1 MKDRKAPRERKP
13 SDPASEA
20 WNKLPWRKLEKH
32 CYRIQKRIYRASQ
45 RGKTRAVHT
54 LEKLL
59 MKSEAARLV
68 AVRRVT
74 QDNQGKKTAGIDGIK
89 SVKPQERFA
98 MADTIHP
105 TRWKQHASQP
115 VRRVWIP
122 KPGKAEQRPL
132 GIPPMIERCKQA
144 LAKMAL
150 EPEWEAKFEPNS
162 YGFRPGRSCHDARE
176 AIFNIIRSKPKF
188 VLDAD
193 IKGAFDNI
201 CQEKLLNKLQ
211 TYPQLRNAIKIW
223 LRAGVMANG
232 EFSPTEMGTPQGGV
246 ISPLLMNVALH
257 GMEQAITEGY
267 SKSHAVE
274 KPLLVRYADDFV
286 IFHSNLQELEK
297 VAGKVTAWLEDMG
310 LSLSP
315 KKTRITHTLYPYQGH
330 RGFDFLG
337 FTVQQFPVGKTHSGK
352 NTKGKALG
360 FKTLIK
366 PSKEAIRRH
375 TLSIKERLRK
385 LRSVSQEQLVKELNP
400 VIWGWAAYYKTSIA
414 SEIFSRCDDILWR
427 QLMRWAQARHSNKG
441 KQWVIKKYWHQKE
454 KRKWVFATPKGAEMR
469 LHSKTSIQ
477 RHTKVRG
484 TTSPYDGNMLYWSQ
498 RLKAHPMMHETKA
511 RLLQKQ
517 QGKCRWCEL
526 HFKDEDILEVDHI
539 DRNRNNNDL
548 SNKMLL
554 HRHCHDER
562 HSKFLDTERLD
573 KLVSAGINIK

>member
-1 MKDRKAPRERKP
+1 MKERKAPRERNP

-20 WNKLPWRKLEKH
+20 WNKLPWRKLEKQ

-45 RGKTRAVHT
+45 RGNTRAVHT

-115 VRRVWIP
+115 VRRVWRP

-132 GIPPMIERCKQA
+132 GIPPRIERCKQA

-150 EPEWEAKFEPNS
+150 EPEWEAKFEPNRD
-162 YGFRPGRSCHDARE
+162 GFRPGRSCHDARE

-193 IKGAFDNI
+193 MKGAFDNM

-211 TYPQLRNAIKIW
+211 TYPRLRNAIKIW
-223 LRAGVMANG
+223 LRAGVMDNG

-257 GMEQAITEGY
+257 GMDQAITEGY

-330 RGFDFLG
+330 RGCDFLG

-375 TLSIKERLRK
+375 TLSIKERLRT
-385 LRSVSQEQLVKELNP
+385 LRSVSQEQRIKELNP

-454 KRKWVFATPKGAEMR
+454 KRNWVFATPKGAEMR

-484 TTSPYDGNMLYWSQ
+484 TASPYDGNMLYWSQ
-498 RLKAHPMMHETKA
+498 RLKAHPMRHETKA

-526 HFKDEDILEVDHI
+526 HFKDEDILEVDHL

-548 SNKMLL
+548 SNKMRL